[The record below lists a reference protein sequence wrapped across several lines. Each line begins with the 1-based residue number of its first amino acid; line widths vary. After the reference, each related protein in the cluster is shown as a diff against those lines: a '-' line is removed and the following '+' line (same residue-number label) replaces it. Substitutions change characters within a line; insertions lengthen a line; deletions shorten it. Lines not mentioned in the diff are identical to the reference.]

1 VEALDQLGWLDDAQ
15 RQALQPWRN
24 AVIASI
30 KGAPVGE
37 RKAVFR
43 LALPA

>member
-1 VEALDQLGWLDDAQ
+1 L
-15 RQALQPWRN
+15 RPWRN
-24 AVIASI
+24 DTIASI

-43 LALPA
+43 LKGMASRP